1 MGMSLLQTT
10 ISEAQLRPTSG
21 AQAPRNVVRQHA
33 RGRTEFSA
41 QKSSRSG
48 KTVDSSPAAE
58 EWRLIRRALTGDPDA
73 LSPIFVHYNSRLF
86 RTAFSLL
93 RNKEDAEDAVQE
105 GLINAYIHLS
115 SFQGRSLFSTWLT
128 RIVMNAALMALRRK
142 RARLET
148 SLDECQEREVD
159 DHRPSRA
166 VDCRPNP
173 EQACAT
179 MEVKQIVEK
188 HIDQLSPR
196 SRIVFRLREV
206 KGFSTKEAREVLGI
220 AEGVVKARLFRA
232 RGQLTKSL
240 RRSFRIP
247 MRDVKDISPGK
258 TMVAISEPSVADAG

>member
-1 MGMSLLQTT
+1 MGLLQTT
-10 ISEAQLRPTSG
+10 ISETQLRPTSG
-21 AQAPRNVVRQHA
+21 AQAWGNVVRQHA

-41 QKSSRSG
+41 QKSPRSG

-58 EWRLIRRALTGDPDA
+58 EWRLIQRALTGDPDA
-73 LSPIFVHYNSRLF
+73 LSPIFVHYSSRLF

-148 SLDECQEREVD
+148 SLDECQEGEVD
-159 DHRPSRA
+159 DHRPARA

-179 MEVKQIVEK
+179 MEAQQIVEK
-188 HIDQLSPR
+188 HIDQLSAR

-206 KGFSTKEAREVLGI
+206 NGFTTKEAREVLGI
-220 AEGVVKARLFRA
+220 AEGVVKSRLFRA

-240 RRSFRIP
+240 RRSFRTP
-247 MRDVKDISPGK
+247 RREVEDVSSGK
-258 TMVAISEPSVADAG
+258 TMVAVSGLQ